1 MNYIYD
7 YFIVSVGI
15 VFRAFLMDL
24 HLYER
29 HKGIK
34 VRHNTSAFTGCP
46 TA

>member
-29 HKGIK
+29 HKSIK
-34 VRHNTSAFTGCP
+34 VRHNTSAFTGCL